1 MGKLPWYQPVSR
13 PHPQAMVLA
22 SHPLHKCGD
31 DKTPQPLI
39 AARRFGKGEVI
50 YFGFNETWR
59 LRRKYGEQYYRQL
72 WGQMIYRLG
81 LGRAL
86 GAGKRF
92 FVQTD
97 RKAYQPG
104 ERVRVNVEAYSRDFE
119 PLKEKALQA
128 RLIAQGGGVS
138 PIDVMVPVARDNV
151 VYETTVAAPADGN
164 YRLLVRDPVTGEE
177 GEATFAVASA
187 TAERRSALRDYA
199 TQTSLAQ
206 QTGGKA
212 FEITELASLLKDLQA
227 PALEEREPRRIE
239 LWNTWLVLLLVLGLM
254 MCEWIVRKFMAMR

>member
-1 MGKLPWYQPVSR
+1 
-13 PHPQAMVLA
+13 
-22 SHPLHKCGD
+22 
-31 DKTPQPLI
+31 
-39 AARRFGKGEVI
+39 
-50 YFGFNETWR
+50 
-59 LRRKYGEQYYRQL
+59 
-72 WGQMIYRLG
+72 
-81 LGRAL
+81 
-86 GAGKRF
+86 
-92 FVQTD
+92 
-97 RKAYQPG
+97 
-104 ERVRVNVEAYSRDFE
+104 VRVNVEAYSRDFE